1 MTLVDDDTNSII
13 ADTVNNTW
21 IDREMHNVDEEIT
34 KGVGRQ
40 GGVLWS
46 FKDGDHRTS
55 SLTILGIFIC
65 ITVHTISK
73 IGLHKK
79 FHVKSGHRSI
89 AQPSSP

>member
-13 ADTVNNTW
+13 ADTVNRNNTW

-55 SLTILGIFIC
+55 SLTILG
-65 ITVHTISK
+65 TLYLSA
-73 IGLHKK
+73 
-79 FHVKSGHRSI
+79 SPSI
-89 AQPSSP
+89 QSAREGCTKNFT

>member
-21 IDREMHNVDEEIT
+21 IDREMHNVDKEIT

-46 FKDGDHRTS
+46 FKDGDW
-55 SLTILGIFIC
+55 
-65 ITVHTISK
+65 
-73 IGLHKK
+73 
-79 FHVKSGHRSI
+79 
-89 AQPSSP
+89 

>member
-55 SLTILGIFIC
+55 SLTILDTLYLYLSASPPILSEREGRTKK
-65 ITVHTISK
+65 IT
-73 IGLHKK
+73 
-79 FHVKSGHRSI
+79 
-89 AQPSSP
+89 

>member
-13 ADTVNNTW
+13 ADTVNPNNAW

-34 KGVGRQ
+34 KGLGRQ

-55 SLTILGIFIC
+55 SLTILG
-65 ITVHTISK
+65 TLYLSA
-73 IGLHKK
+73 
-79 FHVKSGHRSI
+79 S
-89 AQPSSP
+89 PSLQSVREGCTKNSREKWT